1 MKKAK
6 SLLIFLGV
14 VLLVSVGAFSLL
26 KCTVSTHNEVDLEK
40 SDTAKAASSRKVPK
54 QDISLVGLGD
64 SLTHGVGDPE
74 NKGGYVHMIKQKLNK
89 EHNVSVT
96 TNNFGKTGDR
106 SDQIE
111 KRVETSKKLQDAL
124 EDADVITMTVGG
136 NDLMQVMQNNFMA
149 LAANKLDKV
158 MPKEEEKYDA
168 KLSSLF
174 AAVRKYNSKAP
185 IFLISVYN
193 PFYVYFPNLTPM
205 QEYTEEW
212 NKIAESHAEKDDK
225 MEFVDVCDQLSEGQY
240 YGHSKK
246 KLKQEANSD
255 LSELS
260 NQKLETALN
269 DKSEKND
276 YLSDADH
283 FHPNKKGYRY
293 MTSRLYEV
301 MEKHEDLWL
310 KKGNE

>member
-1 MKKAK
+1 M
-6 SLLIFLGV
+6 GV

-40 SDTAKAASSRKVPK
+40 SDTAKAASSKKVPK

-158 MPKEEEKYDA
+158 MPKEEE
-168 KLSSLF
+168 
-174 AAVRKYNSKAP
+174 
-185 IFLISVYN
+185 I
-193 PFYVYFPNLTPM
+193 
-205 QEYTEEW
+205 
-212 NKIAESHAEKDDK
+212 
-225 MEFVDVCDQLSEGQY
+225 
-240 YGHSKK
+240 
-246 KLKQEANSD
+246 
-255 LSELS
+255 
-260 NQKLETALN
+260 
-269 DKSEKND
+269 
-276 YLSDADH
+276 
-283 FHPNKKGYRY
+283 
-293 MTSRLYEV
+293 
-301 MEKHEDLWL
+301 
-310 KKGNE
+310 

>member
-1 MKKAK
+1 MC
-6 SLLIFLGV
+6 S
-14 VLLVSVGAFSLL
+14 S
-26 KCTVSTHNEVDLEK
+26 DL
-40 SDTAKAASSRKVPK
+40 
-54 QDISLVGLGD
+54 
-64 SLTHGVGDPE
+64 
-74 NKGGYVHMIKQKLNK
+74 
-89 EHNVSVT
+89 
-96 TNNFGKTGDR
+96 
-106 SDQIE
+106 
-111 KRVETSKKLQDAL
+111 
-124 EDADVITMTVGG
+124 
-136 NDLMQVMQNNFMA
+136 
-149 LAANKLDKV
+149 
-158 MPKEEEKYDA
+158 
-168 KLSSLF
+168 
-174 AAVRKYNSKAP
+174 RKYNSKAP

-205 QEYTEEW
+205 QKYTKEW
-212 NKIAESHAEKDDK
+212 NKIAESHVEKDDK

-255 LSELS
+255 LAELS